1 MRGDEKLLTNETS
14 KTNITLDQ
22 LKYNIDYEVKIKTLS
37 DGNSGNWSEIKKFKL
52 AEPQNP
58 FGVMNRNKNFG
69 NLFG

>member
-1 MRGDEKLLTNETS
+1 MRGDEKLLTYETS

-52 AEPQNP
+52 TEPQNP
-58 FGVMNRNKNFG
+58 FRVMRRNKNFG